1 MLDQVRRSHCRN
13 CSRTKDFKAT
23 GYYSDGSSRLVCLG
37 CGRDGG
43 VLHQCSHD
51 HMFAPPR
58 WLPLL
63 LAGIGIVCPR
73 CKAAYDLGVKIEPTY
88 PEGGQ
93 VLQVMGLFVGTVI
106 LVGVLTELA
115 NKSRR

>member
-1 MLDQVRRSHCRN
+1 MLDQIRRSHCRN
-13 CSRTKDFKAT
+13 CSCATNFKTT
-23 GYYSDGSSRLVCLG
+23 GYYSDGSLRLVCSG
-37 CGRDGG
+37 CEGDGG

-58 WLPLL
+58 WMPLL

-88 PEGGQ
+88 PETGQ
-93 VLQVMGLFVGTVI
+93 FLQAAGLVVGTVI

-115 NKSRR
+115 KRSRR